1 MVVARGRDPARNV
14 RAALDR
20 LGGIGRFVT
29 RTDRVLVKPNVGWD
43 RTPAQAANTH
53 PAVVAE
59 VVRACRAAGA
69 KEIWVCDCP
78 VHDPERCFR
87 RSGIREAAERAGARV
102 LLPADTTTLDVRL
115 SAELGVFPVPAPFAR
130 ATKIINVPIA
140 KDHGSARITA
150 GMKNWIGITQHERGR
165 FHQSL
170 DESIASLALL
180 MRPTLTVVDAT
191 RVLVRNGPQG
201 GNLGD
206 VRQKDRVAISVDPVA
221 LDAWV
226 ADLLGARLSEVEYLR
241 IAAKKGLGRLDYR
254 KLGLAEIAT
263 G

>member
-1 MVVARGRDPARNV
+1 MVVVKGQDPARNV

-20 LGGIGRFVT
+20 IGGIGHFVT

-43 RTPAQAANTH
+43 RTVAQAANTN

-59 VVRACRAAGA
+59 IVRACQSAGA
-69 KEIWVCDCP
+69 KEVWVCDCP
-78 VHDPERCFR
+78 VNDPERCFR
-87 RSGIREAAERAGARV
+87 RSGIREAAERAGAHVV
-102 LLPADTTTLDVRL
+102 LPTEAKTLDVRL
-115 SAELGVFPVPAPFAR
+115 SADFGVLPVLAPFVQ
-130 ATKIINVPIA
+130 ATKIINVPVA

-150 GMKNWIGITQHERGR
+150 GMKNWIGITHRERSR

-201 GNLGD
+201 GNLAD
-206 VRQKDRVAISVDPVA
+206 VRQMDMLAVSVDPVA

-226 ADLLGARLSEVEYLR
+226 ADLLGARLSDVEYLHL
-241 IAAKKGLGRLDYR
+241 AATK
-254 KLGLAEIAT
+254 KLGQIDYKKLGIAQIT
-263 G
+263 AG